1 MNYVTLLFSTALF
14 SSAFL
19 LFWVQPLIAKMILP
33 LLGGTPGVWNT
44 SMVFFQAVLLCGYSY
59 AHLLS
64 SRLSARRQMAVHFTL
79 LVVALA
85 ALPVAVPKGWEPPPQ
100 ANPAL
105 WVVMILGLS
114 VGLPTL
120 VISATAP
127 LVQHWFSI
135 GRHEGAEDPYFLY
148 VASNAGSIAALF
160 GFPLLIEP
168 SLRLA
173 VQSRA
178 WTGAY
183 ALLGV
188 VLAACALVTLRH
200 RRDPRDD
207 RTPAAVAAGTDTG
220 IAWPTKVRWLLLA
233 LVPSSLLLGTT
244 THITTDIAAVP
255 LLWVIPLG
263 LYLLSFVIV
272 FARRP
277 ILPHRWML
285 AAQPFVILPL
295 AVVFALKN
303 ANSLLSFPLHLLAL
317 FTTAMVCHGELAAS
331 RPPARHLT
339 EFYLWMSL
347 GGVAGGLCNAL
358 IAPLLFP
365 GVWEY
370 PLVIALSLALRPS
383 SARGAGGR
391 WERLL
396 APAALLVPA
405 AAVGILW
412 GVKAWGNIPVFVQ
425 ALPWVLGLAAG
436 AAWLLL
442 RKRALLLTVATGG
455 LMLAGM
461 AVIDSPGTVLLR
473 ERNFFGVITIT
484 REQNRFHVFKHGR
497 IVHGAQELDQGMR
510 REPLTYFTRTG
521 PLGKVFAA
529 STGRYA
535 RRNVAI
541 IGLGAGTIAAYGSP
555 GQRMTFYEIDPD
567 VIDIA
572 RREDLFSYLSDS
584 PAEIATVTGDARL
597 TLARAPDA
605 SFDLIVIDAFSS
617 DSIPVHI
624 ITREAFDLY
633 ASKLAPGGIIAA
645 NISNA
650 YLDLAPV
657 LVRTANDLGWSCI
670 MQIDSPR
677 SAVEQVKNNQM
688 NSRWV
693 VMARQMGDMGWLPT
707 TGRWTKPALKK
718 LIRPWT
724 DDYANVLGTLQMP
737 KDWLKLPFS

>member
-85 ALPVAVPKGWEPPPQ
+85 ALPVAIPKGWEPPPQ

-188 VLAACALVTLRH
+188 VLATCALVTLHH
-200 RRDPRDD
+200 RRDARDD
-207 RTPAAVAAGTDTG
+207 RTPTAVAAGTDNG

-303 ANSLLSFPLHLLAL
+303 ANTLFSFPLHLLAL
-317 FTTAMVCHGELAAS
+317 FMTSMVCHGELAAS

-347 GGVAGGLCNAL
+347 GGVAGGLLNAL
-358 IAPLLFP
+358 VAPLLFP
-365 GVWEY
+365 AVWEY
-370 PLVIALSLALRPS
+370 PLVIVLSLALRPTM
-383 SARGAGGR
+383 GGGR
-391 WERLL
+391 AATKVWPRWG
-396 APAALLVPA
+396 AALLVPLIA
-405 AAVGILW
+405 WAILLGAKTWGGIPLFMQ
-412 GVKAWGNIPVFVQ
+412 VR
-425 ALPWVLGLAAG
+425 PWVLALAAG
-436 AAWLLL
+436 VAWLTFH
-442 RKRALLLTVATGG
+442 RFAFPLTVAAGG
-455 LMLAGM
+455 LIVAGL

-484 REQNRFHVFKHGR
+484 REQNRFNVFKHGR
-497 IVHGAQELDQGMR
+497 IVHGAQELDPGMR

-555 GQRMTFYEIDPD
+555 GQRITFYEIDPD

-572 RREDLFSYLSDS
+572 RRTDLFSYLADS

-633 ASKLAPGGIIAA
+633 ASKLAPGGMIAA

-650 YLDLAPV
+650 YLNLAPV

-670 MQIDSPR
+670 MQVDSPR
-677 SAVEQVKNNQM
+677 SAVEQLMSNRM

-707 TGRWTKPALKK
+707 TGRWTKPVLKK
-718 LIRPWT
+718 PIRPWT

>member
-1 MNYVTLLFSTALF
+1 MLFSTALF
-14 SSAFL
+14 GSAFL

-44 SMVFFQAVLLCGYSY
+44 SMVFFQAVLLGGYFY

-64 SRLSARRQMAVHFTL
+64 SRLPPRRQMAVHFTL
-79 LVVALA
+79 LAVALA
-85 ALPVAVPKGWEPPPQ
+85 ALPVAVPKGWEPPPD

-127 LVQHWFSI
+127 LLQHWFFI
-135 GRHEGAEDPYFLY
+135 GRHDGAEDPYFLY
-148 VASNAGSIAALF
+148 TASNAGSIAALL

-168 SLRLA
+168 RLRLV
-173 VQSRA
+173 VQSWS

-183 ALLGV
+183 VMLGL
-188 VLAACALVTLRH
+188 VLAACAMVTLRH
-200 RRDPRDD
+200 RQPAGRDD
-207 RTPAAVAAGTDTG
+207 RAAKAAATG
-220 IAWPTKVRWLLLA
+220 APDAGIPGRTKARWLLLA

-277 ILPHRWML
+277 LLPHRWML

-295 AVVFALKN
+295 VAVFALKQ
-303 ANSLLSFPLHLLAL
+303 ANSLFSFPLHLLAL
-317 FTTAMVCHGELAAS
+317 FTTAMVCHGELAAA

-339 EFYLWMSL
+339 SFYLWMSL

-358 IAPLLFP
+358 IAPLVFP

-370 PLVIALSLALRPS
+370 PLVIVLSLALRPS
-383 SARGAGGR
+383 TTDGLHRRFGR
-391 WERLL
+391 LE
-396 APAALLVPA
+396 PAVALLIPA
-405 AAVGILW
+405 VVGGLLW
-412 GVKAWGNIPVFVQ
+412 GLKTWAGIAPFMQ
-425 ALPWVLGLAAG
+425 ARPWVTGVAAG
-436 AAWLLL
+436 AAWILF
-442 RKRALLLTVATGG
+442 RKRALALTVATGG
-455 LMLAGM
+455 LIVAGL
-461 AVIDSPGTVLLR
+461 AVIDSPGTTLLR
-473 ERNFFGVITIT
+473 ERNFFGVITIS

-497 IVHGAQELDQGMR
+497 IVHGAQELDPGMR
-510 REPLTYFTRTG
+510 GEPLTYFTRTG
-521 PLGKVFAA
+521 PLGMVFAT
-529 STGRYA
+529 STGRHA
-535 RRNVAI
+535 RRNVAV
-541 IGLGAGTIAAYGSP
+541 IGLGAGTIAAYGEP

-572 RREDLFSYLSDS
+572 RRRDLFSFLADS
-584 PAEIATVTGDARL
+584 RASIDTVAGDARL
-597 TLARAPDA
+597 TLAKAPDA

-633 ASKLAPGGIIAA
+633 ASKLAPGGILAA

-657 LVRTANDLGWSCI
+657 LVRTAQDLGWSCI
-670 MQIDSPR
+670 MQIDTPR
-677 SAVEQVKNNQM
+677 SAAEQLMSNRM

-693 VMARQMGDMGWLPT
+693 VMARQMSDMGWLPT
-707 TGRWTKPALKK
+707 TGKWTKPVLKK
-718 LIRPWT
+718 PIRPWT